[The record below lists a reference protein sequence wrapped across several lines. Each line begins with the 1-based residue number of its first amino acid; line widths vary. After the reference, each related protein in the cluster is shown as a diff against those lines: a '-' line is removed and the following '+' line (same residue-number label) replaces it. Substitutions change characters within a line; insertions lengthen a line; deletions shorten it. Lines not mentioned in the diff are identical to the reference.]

1 VKFNPELSE
10 EQQTEIK
17 ELLEKYRNIFTD
29 VPSITNHS
37 EHRIKLTTD
46 EPIKG
51 KAYSLPHAMRKT
63 LDKEIDSMLSMGV
76 VEKLTAA
83 YASPVV
89 TVKNPDGSTRVCIDY
104 RRLNSATIFDP
115 EPMPTAEEIFAK
127 LAGDQYF
134 FKFDLSKGY
143 WQVPVREKE
152 S

>member
-1 VKFNPELSE
+1 MKFNPELSE

-46 EPIKG
+46 KPIKE
-51 KAYSLPHAMRKT
+51 KAYSLPHAMRET
-63 LDKEIDSMLSMGV
+63 LDKEIDSMLAMGV
-76 VEKLTAA
+76 IEESTAA

-89 TVKNPDGSTRVCIDY
+89 MVKKPDGSTRVCIDY
-104 RRLNSATIFDP
+104 RRLNSATIFNP

-134 FKFDLSKGY
+134 SKFDLSKGY
-143 WQVPVREKE
+143 W
-152 S
+152 